1 MTSECQGHNA
11 VVGRSRTVIYCAT
24 GIGCN
29 QVTNPVTNPVTQ
41 PVTNQVSN
49 QVRNPA
55 PHHTTPHHTTKNTS
69 SLSAAQTRGRAD
81 ETTLTA
87 RINGIDWLDA
97 LTAVT
102 VALRPDWSPA
112 AVRRALERDDRPR
125 TVIAAAV
132 LRARE
137 VDVNHPN
144 GLRYIGADH
153 AATPIPPTLTEYRAT
168 PRCHHGAESGRC
180 PLCRRHIPAEETP

>member
-1 MTSECQGHNA
+1 MNGCLHQW
-11 VVGRSRTVIYCAT
+11 RSRVGYDTCWLCGERRWT
-24 GIGCN
+24 GSASAGRP
-29 QVTNPVTNPVTQ
+29 TDGARTSAESRTQ
-41 PVTNQVSN
+41 TETETETGQ
-49 QVRNPA
+49 
-55 PHHTTPHHTTKNTS
+55 TTS

-81 ETTLTA
+81 ETTLAA

-132 LRARE
+132 LRARDD
-137 VDVNHPN
+137 DVNHPN

-153 AATPIPPTLTEYRAT
+153 AATPIPPTLTEYRNA
-168 PRCHHGAESGRC
+168 PRCSHGGEQGRC
-180 PLCRRHIPAEETP
+180 ALCRTHTRTEEVPA

>member
-1 MTSECQGHNA
+1 MNPHTHDGPLGA
-11 VVGRSRTVIYCAT
+11 IYCIDEA
-24 GIGCN
+24 C
-29 QVTNPVTNPVTQ
+29 NPVTTPVTQ
-41 PVTNQVSN
+41 MVPGEVT
-49 QVRNPA
+49 NPA

-69 SLSAAQTRGRAD
+69 SLSAAQGGNRAD
-81 ETTLTA
+81 ETTLAA

-132 LRARE
+132 LRARD

-153 AATPIPPTLTEYRAT
+153 AATPIPPTLTEYRNAA
-168 PRCHHGAESGRC
+168 RCDHGGEQGRC
-180 PLCRRHIPAEETP
+180 ALCRTHTRTEEVPA

>member
-1 MTSECQGHNA
+1 MKDSRNDSLSGSLNQGVSGSRNDSLQEQGAGSRECEGEQKA
-11 VVGRSRTVIYCAT
+11 
-24 GIGCN
+24 GI
-29 QVTNPVTNPVTQ
+29 
-41 PVTNQVSN
+41 
-49 QVRNPA
+49 
-55 PHHTTPHHTTKNTS
+55 NTS

-81 ETTLTA
+81 EATLAA

-112 AVRRALERDDRPR
+112 AIRRALERDDRPR

-132 LRARE
+132 LRARD

-153 AATPIPPTLTEYRAT
+153 TATPIPPTLTEYRNA
-168 PRCHHGAESGRC
+168 PRCDHGGEQGRC
-180 PLCRRHIPAEETP
+180 ALCRTHTRTEEVPA